1 MDLQVLTIPIA
12 TLVAA
17 FIGFSGALLV
27 VRFQVRSAE
36 RLRQRESMDRLRSE
50 ASVAFLR
57 AVAAV
62 AVSQRGGDAEDVR
75 KAMTML
81 TDAKARFAVY
91 GDADVVKVTAAL
103 FRYHGALE
111 TRESLQSFTELV
123 MAMRSSAL
131 PDETAAVAREDV
143 SRLLLDE
150 DLR

>member
-1 MDLQVLTIPIA
+1 MDLEVLTSPIA

-17 FIGFSGALLV
+17 FMGFWGALLV

-62 AVSQRGGDAEDVR
+62 AVSQRGGDIEDLR

-81 TDAKARFAVY
+81 TDAKARISVY
-91 GDADVVKVTAAL
+91 GDADVVTATSAF
-103 FRYHGALE
+103 FRHHGALE
-111 TRESLQSFTELV
+111 TRESMQSFTELV
-123 MAMRSSAL
+123 MTMRLSAL
-131 PDETAAVAREDV
+131 PDEEAAVSREDV